1 MLYTRLST
9 FHGTCARK
17 HIVCIQGREGKFTFE
32 QTLMKILFT
41 KLKVSLKQPGGEMGQ
56 QKLERTVKEGQLGG
70 AVIFR
75 RGHPERRELE
85 KL

>member
-1 MLYTRLST
+1 
-9 FHGTCARK
+9 
-17 HIVCIQGREGKFTFE
+17 
-32 QTLMKILFT
+32 MKILFT

-70 AVIFR
+70 AVIFL